1 MSKLST
7 SYRADIDGLRGIA
20 VFCVVVYHCGLAAFS
35 GGFVGVDIFF
45 VISGYLI
52 CAIIQ
57 REIEEETFSYARFYA
72 RRARRILPAL
82 FVVVAAII
90 VLAILIMT
98 TAEMKDFAKSA
109 VANIGAFSN
118 IYFWQ
123 SANYFST
130 SAELKPLMMTWSL
143 SVEEQFYLFFPPVLL
158 LVRRLKWNTGVALGV
173 LSAASLAASVWVT
186 AHDPS
191 SAFFLL
197 PTRAWE
203 LGVGALVAHM
213 ERRAVQQGD
222 VLPIRHREL
231 LGAAGLAAVAFSI
244 FSYDSTTPFPGIAAA
259 LPVCGTAMLIAA
271 RGSFVNRN
279 IVGNKVLVL
288 IGLVSYSWYLWH
300 WPLLSFARLVADRQI
315 DLATSLSLAALSFV
329 IAILSW
335 RYVEQPFR
343 TRRQSDRK
351 TLRDYGAATAA
362 MLAIAGVLVLGH
374 GWQRRLP
381 DQFLAVERSARIDVD
396 PCLAGYGKSAPSLD
410 GICKAGGAANTIAL
424 IGDSHAAALAPA
436 LRALA
441 HRQGLAFTQFTKSS
455 CPALAGVTRRMLNH
469 PLHDREC
476 MAFNDDALKRLRDD
490 ANVKVVFLA
499 GYWSAPFAEESSGQ
513 RFVSTDV
520 LDADVSPKQSRL
532 FLKRGLAATVE
543 YLSTAGKTVVLLKD
557 APLLSFDPVRAVA
570 ADTIPARKWLAA
582 MLDLRPAGD
591 GHTVS
596 DRQLV
601 NKNDLAA
608 QYIDAVARQYPLI
621 TVIDPA
627 TSLCT
632 AGRCRFTG
640 ARDLYYVDFQHL
652 SPAGASVI
660 LEHIGIR
667 QLVADASAPTPRS
680 AAVRPLQ

>member
-20 VFCVVVYHCGLAAFS
+20 VFCVVVYHCGLAAFN

-82 FVVVAAII
+82 FVVVAASI

-158 LVRRLKWNTGVALGV
+158 LARRLKWQTGVALGV

-499 GYWSAPFAEESSGQ
+499 GYWSAPFAEETSGQ
-513 RFVSTDV
+513 RFVSTDA
-520 LDADVSPKQSRL
+520 LDAPVSPEQSRL
-532 FLKRGLAATVE
+532 YLKRGLAATVE
-543 YLSTAGKTVVLLKD
+543 YLGTAGKTVVLLND
-557 APLLSFDPVRAVA
+557 TPIFNFDPVRSVA
-570 ADTIPARKWLAA
+570 ADKIPFRKRLAA
-582 MLDLRPAGD
+582 ALNVLPAGD
-591 GHTVS
+591 GHSVS
-596 DRQLV
+596 DSQLT
-601 NKNDLAA
+601 NKGDLAY
-608 QYIDAVARQYPLI
+608 QYVQDIGKDFPFV
-621 TVIDPA
+621 TVLDPA
-627 TSLCT
+627 ASLCF
-632 AGRCRFTG
+632 ANRCSYSGTG
-640 ARDLYYVDFQHL
+640 ALYYVDSQHL
-652 SPAGASVI
+652 SEAGANIVLNQRSVNRM
-660 LEHIGIR
+660 LSNSTALMGH
-667 QLVADASAPTPRS
+667 SAGLPS
-680 AAVRPLQ
+680 L